1 MQANCLCT
9 SAADA
14 GRGRGEG
21 TSASRPRCRT
31 AGADCTEENLRALPK
46 VTRTPSSMDTTP
58 QTRPRIDVFS
68 GRPQFRPARL
78 RRPPSDA
85 LGAMADHPVD
95 RVRLRLRERPRS
107 RQPGR
112 RRRAKLPSTGFE
124 CRFQCLP
131 DGYRLAVKCLEGGD
145 ATAGLIA
152 GLGARH
158 WPLSA
163 AHSRTGACN
172 WISRHRA
179 VGSHEGA
186 VSQWPLH

>member
-68 GRPQFRPARL
+68 GRPQFRPARGEGL
-78 RRPPSDA
+78 PATRLEPWRTIPWIGYVYASESGPDHGSRDA
-85 LGAMADHPVD
+85 ADP
-95 RVRLRLRERPRS
+95 
-107 RQPGR
+107 
-112 RRRAKLPSTGFE
+112 KLTSTGFE
-124 CRFQCLP
+124 RRFQCLP
-131 DGYRLAVKCLEGGD
+131 DRYRLAVNSPEAEMRRRD
-145 ATAGLIA
+145 FIA

-186 VSQWPLH
+186 VSQRPLH